1 MYNWVTLLY
10 GRNDHKWSQINYTS
24 KKKSGMLA
32 SAPFLI
38 RQFMSVLGW
47 QFPALKVVEGEWPQ
61 GLIFDFEVTCFSF
74 LFFFFTDLRL
84 LPQSHCRRHW
94 TLGVAGLGEAGRPGS
109 GGPRAVPPRFRPVS
123 VQQRQRLLSDLPV
136 LVTRVLTALS
146 QVTCFVVWMRL
157 EPGDAEPSGSWGL
170 DGLSPSGW
178 RQPCVAMTT
187 NSALSLLSQKK
198 CILETDEES

>member
-1 MYNWVTLLY
+1 MITNQLY
-10 GRNDHKWSQINYTS
+10 F
-24 KKKSGMLA
+24 KKKKWDASLCSLSNQTVYVGAGLTVSSSKSGW
-32 SAPFLI
+32 
-38 RQFMSVLGW
+38 GW
-47 QFPALKVVEGEWPQ
+47 VATGPHFWFWGH
-61 GLIFDFEVTCFSF
+61 
-74 LFFFFTDLRL
+74 LFFFSFFFFLTDLRL
-84 LPQSHCRRHW
+84 LPQSHCRRHR

-123 VQQRQRLLSDLPV
+123 VQQWQRLLLDLPV